1 MRSTVR
7 EVKEAENSDEGEDEG
22 LKTEGGGHK
31 GNEQEEQNEHRSRRR
46 RRKEGAEGE
55 VWDGRADGE
64 WMSWRS
70 TLLVGS

>member
-55 VWDGRADGE
+55 V
-64 WMSWRS
+64 
-70 TLLVGS
+70 